1 MKKIAL
7 LFISAAL
14 VLSLCSCSGNVA
26 IQSDNGGNNV
36 STKDS
41 KNSSDISISAQS
53 AESSNDNTD
62 ESSTVSIDECDINAA
77 DIVYDGENSR
87 PPLTVSLSGKQ
98 LVENTDYTLSWDN
111 ETNVGKHQLTVT
123 MKGSYSGS
131 ETVDY
136 YILPPASEITDT
148 SSKVSS
154 ITINWNEVPDVD
166 GYIIRYSEDKSLP
179 EDNTKTAETKE
190 TSLTLENLPENST
203 YYFNVSTTKNIA
215 DETLVSEPG
224 VVNEASTKKIEV
236 IDGVTYIDGVLI
248 ANKTY
253 SLPESFGDGLDEK
266 TLDAFNTMAADALND
281 GISLWI
287 TSGFRSYETQSYTY
301 QSFVYDRGVEE
312 ADRASARPGHSEHQ
326 TGLAIDVNTTS
337 SAFEGTAEAIW
348 LEEHCVKYGFIIRY
362 PNGKEDITGY
372 KYEPWHIRYV
382 GKEKAAEIAA
392 SGLTIEEY
400 YGITS
405 HYS

>member
-1 MKKIAL
+1 MKKFTF
-7 LFISAAL
+7 LFITAAL
-14 VLSLCSCSGNVA
+14 ILSLCSCSGSSA
-26 IQSDNGGNNV
+26 IQTDGGNKGIT
-36 STKDS
+36 ST
-41 KNSSDISISAQS
+41 
-53 AESSNDNTD
+53 DNTD
-62 ESSTVSIDECDINAA
+62 NSDTSLTKGSKESINDTSDEISTVSIDECDINTN
-77 DIVYDGENSR
+77 DIVYDGENSK

-98 LVENTDYTLSWDN
+98 LVENTDYTLSYDD
-111 ETNVGKHQLTVT
+111 ETSIGKHHLTVT

-136 YILPPASEITDT
+136 YILPPAAEITDV
-148 SSKVSS
+148 SSKVSD
-154 ITINWNEVPDVD
+154 ITISWNEVPNVD

-179 EDNTKTAETKE
+179 DSSTKTAETKE
-190 TSLTLENLPENST
+190 TSFTLEDLPENST
-203 YYFNVSTTKNIA
+203 YYVTVSTTKNA
-215 DETLVSEPG
+215 GNEKLVSEPSE
-224 VVNEASTKKIEV
+224 VIEAATKKIEV

-253 SLPESFGDGLDEK
+253 SLPESYGDGLREE

-287 TSGFRSYETQSYTY
+287 VSGFRSYETQTYTY

-326 TGLAIDVNTTS
+326 SGLAIDVNTTS
-337 SAFEGTAEAIW
+337 SEFEGTPEAIW
-348 LEEHCVKYGFIIRY
+348 LEEHCVDYGFIIRY
-362 PNGKEDITGY
+362 PSGKEEITGY
-372 KYEPWHIRYV
+372 KYEPWHLRYL

-405 HYS
+405 RYS